1 MSHIDFRTSEG
12 RAIMASL
19 GASNAAEAR
28 SMISS
33 GASYSSSYSSST
45 RSSSSRSSDSRSSS
59 SGIDFRS
66 LCGRSFTSS
75 GISTAADA
83 RSMISSGASY
93 ASSYDSSH
101 SSSSPTSSYSA
112 TKAKERLST
121 LDSRTTELGC
131 QVKSV
136 SGMSEAAEI
145 KEASASTP
153 QDSPSKSAS
162 STKEPSE

>member
-1 MSHIDFRTSEG
+1 
-12 RAIMASL
+12 MASL

-59 SGIDFRS
+59 SGIDFRTS
-66 LCGRSFTSS
+66 YGRSVMAELGASN
-75 GISTAADA
+75 AAEA